1 MTAGTTQDN
10 ASRMPLK
17 LPQLNRRSRRSAE
30 AATGVEAQIS
40 PVHPPHEGST
50 VVRNSVAL
58 IAVILGGAAL
68 YWLRGIVTPL
78 AMAVFLLIMIEGLT
92 RWVASRFPIP
102 PRAVGWVSA
111 VIVFLGLFGAI
122 WVIVDG
128 LSGIIAQGQG
138 IGERLDQIIADVA
151 ALFGIRTPPAL
162 RDLAAGLDL
171 TGYAARAALT
181 TQSVMGAAFFTLV
194 YLGFMMASKRSA
206 MKKVVALFPLKRE
219 RYQAVRVFERV
230 RDGVEGYLW
239 VQTVTGL
246 MIAATAWVI
255 MVSVGLENALF
266 WAFLILLVGYIPM
279 VGGVIAA
286 MGPPLYALVQ
296 FDTYWQA
303 IVLFAGLQVI
313 LQVSGNYIQPRM
325 QGDNQNIDPI
335 TVMAFLALWSALWGI
350 PGAFL
355 STPIAVMV
363 VAITAQFAGTRWI
376 AVLLS
381 GDGEPYPEP
390 PEQRKIIADAK
401 ARRKLMAR
409 IKKS

>member
-1 MTAGTTQDN
+1 MAI
-10 ASRMPLK
+10 K
-17 LPQLNRRSRRSAE
+17 LPQLTRRSTIPVQPAP
-30 AATGVEAQIS
+30 EAQSSLPAI
-40 PVHPPHEGST
+40 HPPHEGST

-58 IAVILGGAAL
+58 IAVILGAAAL

-78 AMAVFLLIMIEGLT
+78 AMAIFLLIMIEGLT
-92 RWVASRFPIP
+92 RWVASRLPVP
-102 PRAVGWVSA
+102 ARAVGWVTT
-111 VIVFLGLFGAI
+111 ILVFLSLFGSI

-128 LSGIIAQGQG
+128 LSGIIAAGRG
-138 IGERLDQIIADVA
+138 IGARIDQIIADVA
-151 ALFGIRTPPAL
+151 GIFGIQTPPAVNEL
-162 RDLAAGLDL
+162 VAQLDL
-171 TGYAARAALT
+171 TTYAARAALT

-194 YLGFMMASKRSA
+194 YLGFMMASKRSF
-206 MKKVVALFPLKRE
+206 MKKVVALFPLKKE
-219 RYQAVRVFERV
+219 RYQAAVLFERV
-230 RDGVEGYLW
+230 RGGVEGYLM

-246 MIAATAWVI
+246 MISATAWLI
-255 MVSVGLENALF
+255 MAIVGLENPLF
-266 WAFLILLVGYIPM
+266 WAFLIFLVGYIPM

-303 IVLFAGLQVI
+303 LVLFGGLQVI

-335 TVMAFLALWSALWGI
+335 TVMLFLALWSALWGI

-381 GDGEPYPEP
+381 GDGDPYPVP
-390 PEQRKIIADAK
+390 PEQRKVIAEAK
-401 ARRKLMAR
+401 ARRKLKTV
-409 IKKS
+409 IKFS

>member
-1 MTAGTTQDN
+1 MAT
-10 ASRMPLK
+10 K
-17 LPQLNRRSRRSAE
+17 LPKLTRRGPSPSEPA
-30 AATGVEAQIS
+30 AATSEPTTILPTSVEGNAVIRNA
-40 PVHPPHEGST
+40 
-50 VVRNSVAL
+50 VVL
-58 IAVILGGAAL
+58 IAVIIGGAAL
-68 YWLRGIVTPL
+68 YWLKGILTPL
-78 AMAVFLLIMIEGLT
+78 AMAVFLLIMIDGLT

-102 PRAVGWVSA
+102 TRMVGWVSA
-111 VIVFLGLFGAI
+111 ILVFVLLFGSI

-128 LSGIIAQGQG
+128 LSGIVAQGRG
-138 IGERLDQIIADVA
+138 IGARIDQIIADVA
-151 ALFGIRTPPAL
+151 GLFGLQTPPAV
-162 RDLAAGLDL
+162 RDLVTQLDL
-171 TGYAARAALT
+171 TTYAGRAALT

-219 RYQAVRVFERV
+219 RYQAVQVFERV
-230 RDGVEGYLW
+230 RSGVEGYLW

-246 MIAATAWVI
+246 MISATAWAI
-255 MVSVGLENALF
+255 MMAVGLENPLF
-266 WAFLILLVGYIPM
+266 WAFLIFLVGYIPM

-325 QGDNQNIDPI
+325 QGENQNIDPI
-335 TVMAFLALWSALWGI
+335 TVMLFLALWSALWGI

-363 VAITAQFAGTRWI
+363 VAVTAQFAGTRWI

-381 GDGEPYPEP
+381 GDGEPYPAP
-390 PEQRKIIADAK
+390 PEQRKVIAEAK
-401 ARRKLMAR
+401 ARRKLKAP
-409 IKKS
+409 IKFS